1 MDHFVL
7 NRILQLQN
15 NSVNRLFE
23 LLLFKYQSCIFVQ
36 ESLGED
42 VGSAKEEGEA
52 SEHSEQVFGK
62 IN

>member
-1 MDHFVL
+1 MVHFTL

-23 LLLFKYQSCIFVQ
+23 VLLFKHQSCMFVQ
-36 ESLGED
+36 ESPGED
-42 VGSAKEEGEA
+42 VGSAKEEGET
-52 SEHSEQVFGK
+52 SEHSEQVCGE